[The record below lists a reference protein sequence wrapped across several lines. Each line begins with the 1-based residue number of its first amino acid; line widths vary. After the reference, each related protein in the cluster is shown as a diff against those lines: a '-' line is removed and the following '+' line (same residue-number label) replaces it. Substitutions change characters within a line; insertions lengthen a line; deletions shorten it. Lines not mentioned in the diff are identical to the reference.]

1 MQGGSLDVWHDTQ
14 GLMSFVKSNPAT
26 KRHLALPI
34 GPGLFDPL
42 QTGDDI
48 QVTHKLCDNVAGA
61 QTEVIACDPASL
73 APELL
78 PAFEGN
84 NFIVVEDGILGA
96 TVNVYAE
103 GQSHIGSGA
112 GAEVNLIR
120 SLVKDEK
127 IWVTQS
133 LPGCEPT
140 TATKLTVL

>member
-1 MQGGSLDVWHDTQ
+1 M
-14 GLMSFVKSNPAT
+14 
-26 KRHLALPI
+26 
-34 GPGLFDPL
+34 
-42 QTGDDI
+42 
-48 QVTHKLCDNVAGA
+48 CDNVTAA

-73 APELL
+73 APEVL

-103 GQSHIGSGA
+103 SLSHIGTGA
-112 GAEVNLIR
+112 GSEVNLIR
-120 SLVKDEK
+120 AVVKDEN